1 VTVLRL
7 REIELFGFKS
17 FADRTRIP
25 LPGDVMA
32 VVGPNGAGKS
42 NITDAILWSLGE
54 QSAKTLRGQKMQDV
68 IFVGTHKRP
77 PSGMAEVLLT
87 FEDGEGAKT
96 QVGRRLLRTGESFY
110 LLDGRAVRLR
120 DIQEFMMRYA
130 ISTHGSFLVEQGRVD
145 ALLQTNPEERRV
157 LFEEVAGIAHFKE
170 NRRSALQKL
179 DSTQGNLLRLNDI
192 LLEVETQMNQLKRQA
207 SKADRFVR
215 LSDELRDRRR
225 VFWGRCFGKFTGQQ
239 KALIA
244 DLDLLREER
253 ERRET
258 ALARRQSELE
268 QASAALSEHDASL
281 AALIQSIHQKELEA
295 ERAEQENRRR
305 TEQVFSGKERLRQIE
320 MDRQELLHRSEAAA
334 KEAKRIEAECARLE
348 REEAEAESGAE
359 EARRAVEE
367 ARRRSEEQD
376 AAQAALRQKAFT
388 LAQDHA
394 RLSASLSRLEEDL
407 RRHGEREKRLK
418 REEEGLAARE
428 AALQEKLDQAVPRRE
443 ELEAEWSAAKEAL
456 LAAETA
462 LARCQE
468 ELESARIERAE
479 ADQDA
484 AAAQS
489 RSDALAQSE
498 ASLRSSAHAFLTA
511 KHPRLA
517 GPTLAERLSGAGE
530 ELLPALTAAL
540 SGLLEGYVGGA
551 FEKVE
556 EALSGLRRERAGEAV
571 FLAEGGRPAP
581 IPEPGRSAGFQ
592 GWLHEGQGI
601 PEELRPLLPR
611 VAIAQD
617 SAAAR
622 RIAAS
627 GVPAVTPS
635 GLFVHPDGWV
645 RGGAGGPGGAALL
658 EHQRE
663 KRKAEKGL
671 QRAQERRDAARSE
684 EERLRAEL
692 GRLKGELEGARAR
705 EAQARPAFA
714 AVSREIEDLE
724 AEQRRLAASRSL
736 LEVESAQARDEREAW
751 EEQRSQQAADLER
764 LTRSRTALDAEVKA
778 GEEAIAQAR
787 REQEISHDAVA
798 EARARHSEV
807 AQRHKSAQAALRRSK
822 EQREELAAT
831 DARLLQ
837 ESQGLLARAEELGR
851 EITDGDRALR
861 TLLLSLEELR
871 QRKAR
876 FEEELRRLGQE
887 VQARQQRV
895 KEAREALD
903 EAREEVSRHE
913 LSLAT
918 VESDLRNLL
927 ERMGETFEEDP
938 AALAEA
944 AADQPPLS
952 EEERHEEQRALMKM
966 EEKIHE
972 LGAVNMLAREEYQE
986 LSKRFE
992 FLSAQ
997 RADLEEAV
1005 ASLNETIRKINR
1017 TTRERF
1023 MEAFTAVQEH
1033 FAHLFK
1039 EVFEGGEARLSLID
1053 EANPLDTGV
1062 EIYAQPPGKKLQS
1075 LQALSGGE
1083 KAMTAIALLFSLF
1096 KYRPQ
1101 PFFILDE
1108 VDAPLDEANI
1118 DRFNRLLVQF
1128 RGQTQF
1134 IVVSHN
1140 KRTMEEAEV
1149 LYGITM
1155 PEGGVSRVV
1164 SVRLA
1169 EIEQQAFGVGGKA

>member
-1 VTVLRL
+1 MLRL
-7 REIELFGFKS
+7 REIEIFGFKS

-25 LPGDVMA
+25 LPGDILV

-42 NITDAILWSLGE
+42 NVTDAILWSLGE
-54 QSAKTLRGQKMQDV
+54 QSAKILRGSKMQDV

-87 FEDGEGAKT
+87 FEDGDGART
-96 QVGRRLLRTGESFY
+96 QVGRRLLRTGESSY
-110 LLDGRAVRLR
+110 LMDGRPVRLK

-145 ALLQTNPEERRV
+145 ALLQNNAEERRV

-179 DSTQGNLLRLNDI
+179 ESTQGNLLRLNDI

-215 LSDELRDRRR
+215 LSDELRARRR
-225 VFWGRCFGKFTGQQ
+225 IFWGRCFGKFTGQQ
-239 KALIA
+239 KALAA
-244 DLDLLREER
+244 DLALLREER

-268 QASAALSEHDASL
+268 KASAALSEHDASL

-305 TEQVFSGKERLRQIE
+305 TEQVLAGKERLRQIE
-320 MDRQELLHRSEAAA
+320 VDRQELLQRAEAAA
-334 KEAKRIEAECARLE
+334 KEAQRIEAECARLE
-348 REEAEAESGAE
+348 AEEKQAEAAAE
-359 EARRAVEE
+359 EARTAVDAARGRTE
-367 ARRRSEEQD
+367 AAD
-376 AAQAALRQKAFT
+376 AAQAGLRQKAFA
-388 LAQDHA
+388 LAQEHA
-394 RLSASLSRLEEDL
+394 RLSAALARIEEDL
-407 RRHGEREKRLK
+407 RRHAEREKRLQ
-418 REEEGLAARE
+418 REEEGLTARE
-428 AALQEKLDQAVPRRE
+428 AGVQQKLDEAIPRRE
-443 ELEAEWSAAKEAL
+443 ELEAEWSGAKEAL
-456 LAAETA
+456 HAAESA
-462 LARCQE
+462 LSLCQE
-468 ELESARIERAE
+468 ELEKARTERAQAE
-479 ADQDA
+479 QEA

-489 RSDALAQSE
+489 RAAALAQSE
-498 ASLRSSAHAFLTA
+498 ASLRSTAHAFLA
-511 KHPRLA
+511 KKHPRLA
-517 GPTLAERLSGAGE
+517 GPTLAERLSGVGE
-530 ELLPALTAAL
+530 ELLPALTASL

-551 FEKVE
+551 FEEVAAALE
-556 EALSGLRRERAGEAV
+556 ELRGQRAGEAV
-571 FLAEGGRPAP
+571 FLAEGARPAAA
-581 IPEPGRSAGFQ
+581 SAPDRAGGFE
-592 GWLHEGQGI
+592 GWLHEAQGI
-601 PEELRPLLPR
+601 PQELRPLLPR
-611 VAIAQD
+611 VALAQD
-617 SAAAR
+617 AASAR

-627 GVPAVTPS
+627 GVPAVTRA

-663 KRKAEKGL
+663 KRHAEEAV
-671 QRAQERRDAARSE
+671 RETAARRDAARAE
-684 EERLRAEL
+684 EERLRSRLASLRAEL
-692 GRLKGELEGARAR
+692 EAAKANEARL
-705 EAQARPAFA
+705 QPALSA
-714 AVSREIEDLE
+714 LSREVEELE
-724 AEQRRLAASRSL
+724 AEGRRLAASRSL
-736 LEVESAQARDEREAW
+736 LDVESAQARDEREAW
-751 EEQRSQQAADLER
+751 QEQRVQQAAELER
-764 LTRSRTALDAEVKA
+764 CAQARTRLDAEVKA

-787 REQEISHDAVA
+787 REQERSHEAVA

-807 AQRHKSAQAALRRSK
+807 AQRHKSAQSALRRNR
-822 EQREELAAT
+822 EHREELAAT
-831 DARLLQ
+831 ESRLTQ
-837 ESQGLLARAEELGR
+837 EAQGLRARAEELGR
-851 EITDGDRALR
+851 EITEGDRTLR

-871 QRKAR
+871 QRKSR

-887 VQARQQRV
+887 VLASQQHV

-903 EAREEVSRHE
+903 EAREEVGRHE

-952 EEERHEEQRALMKM
+952 EEERQEEQRALVKL
-966 EEKIHE
+966 EEKVHE
-972 LGAVNMLAREEYQE
+972 LGAVNMLAREEYEE

-992 FLSAQ
+992 FLSSQ

-1017 TTRERF
+1017 TTRDRF

-1033 FAHLFK
+1033 FARLFK

-1096 KYRPQ
+1096 RYRPQ

-1118 DRFNRLLVQF
+1118 NRFNRLLVDF

-1134 IVVSHN
+1134 LVVSHN
-1140 KRTMEEAEV
+1140 KRTMELGEV
-1149 LYGITM
+1149 LYGVTM

-1169 EIEQQAFGVGGKA
+1169 DVEATLGVGGKA